1 MFLKTKKN
9 ARNYFFFFDN
19 YLDFVLNNL
28 FDLFIFDK
36 ITNNVS
42 YDLFV

>member
-19 YLDFVLNNL
+19 YLDFVLNIL
-28 FDLFIFDK
+28 KIF
-36 ITNNVS
+36 NN
-42 YDLFV
+42 FRCKCK